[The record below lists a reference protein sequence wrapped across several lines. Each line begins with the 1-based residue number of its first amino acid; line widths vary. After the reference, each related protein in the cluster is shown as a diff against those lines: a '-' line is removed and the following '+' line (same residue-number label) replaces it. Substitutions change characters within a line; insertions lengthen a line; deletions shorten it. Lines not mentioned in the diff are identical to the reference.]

1 MPEGSA
7 PIDASYALS
16 AWIDTKF
23 WHHKSERGGDGS
35 SVGSACL
42 RAQAPHLYARLAE
55 QVIRARYR
63 DGLYTPLMLVRI
75 QHCAPLEDK
84 KFQ

>member
-1 MPEGSA
+1 MPKGSA

-23 WHHKSERGGDGS
+23 WHHKSERGGDGG

-42 RAQAPHLYARLAE
+42 RAQAPHLYTRLAE
-55 QVIRARYR
+55 EVKRAAVR
-63 DGLYTPLMLVRI
+63 TP
-75 QHCAPLEDK
+75 
-84 KFQ
+84 

>member
-1 MPEGSA
+1 MDAVLKQRGCSPHSTLCLKQKRRSQGKMRGRNMPEGSA

-42 RAQAPHLYARLAE
+42 RA
-55 QVIRARYR
+55 
-63 DGLYTPLMLVRI
+63 
-75 QHCAPLEDK
+75 
-84 KFQ
+84 